1 MKGFTFFENFFD
13 SISDDRNGLT
23 PAQEGEVYRAILYYV
38 FRGEELP
45 LEGVCRMAFN
55 LIRPS
60 LDISRVRSA
69 ARRSAEKATEHI
81 GANDGEPNI
90 ADGKKQVPEE
100 GSEGENQNEIKR
112 ESNENQNE
120 IKSENLT
127 FLEETET
134 ETEIETEILERK
146 KESKKIILPTTGAG
160 ARVRGKPLESYDS
173 IMDDFEV
180 GPMTRAALG
189 QFIQHCALNGKKI
202 TNNKLKDIILRLQE
216 GICYTE
222 YGENCDKEQSDEVY
236 RAISGG
242 YFDIKVGRK

>member
-13 SISDDRNGLT
+13 SISDNRNGLT

-45 LEGVCRMAFN
+45 LEGACRMAFN

-69 ARRSAEKATEHI
+69 ARRSAEKSEAPAEEETE
-81 GANDGEPNI
+81 NKETSN
-90 ADGKKQVPEE
+90 
-100 GSEGENQNEIKR
+100 ENQNEIKS
-112 ESNENQNE
+112 ESNENQSE

-134 ETEIETEILERK
+134 EILKRK
-146 KESKKIILPTTGAG
+146 KVSKKRNKQTTGA
-160 ARVRGKPLESYDS
+160 RESYDD

-180 GPMTRAALG
+180 GPMLRAALG
-189 QFIQHCALNGKKI
+189 EFIQHCALNGRKL

-216 GICYTE
+216 GICYVD
-222 YGENCDKEQSDEVY
+222 YGEAQDEEQAAEVR
-236 RAISGG
+236 RAINGG